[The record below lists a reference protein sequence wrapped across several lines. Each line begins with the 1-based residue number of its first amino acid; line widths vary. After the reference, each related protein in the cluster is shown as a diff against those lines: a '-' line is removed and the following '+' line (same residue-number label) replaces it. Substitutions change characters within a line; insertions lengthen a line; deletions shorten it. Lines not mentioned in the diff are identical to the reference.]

1 MAAAR
6 HERPNTTERLGIVIL
21 AGVTCL
27 LLGYVFGPSLLY
39 AIGGILLAIGLIFR
53 IMDATYL
60 SPDGRTQYCQCDP
73 RQAVTDVVGTRLGE
87 RVQCL
92 HAGPGC
98 PHSIQ
103 RHAARPPD
111 GHTRA

>member
-1 MAAAR
+1 VAAAR
-6 HERPNTTERLGIVIL
+6 REGATEGQSIVIV

-27 LLGYVFGPSLLY
+27 LLGYVFGPSSLY
-39 AIGGILLAIGLIFR
+39 AIGGILLAVGLILR
-53 IMDATYL
+53 IVEAKYL
-60 SPDGRTQYCQCDP
+60 SPGGRNQYCQCDP
-73 RQAVTDVVGTRLGE
+73 RQAMTDVVGTRLGE

-103 RHAARPPD
+103 RHAARRPD
-111 GHTRA
+111 C